1 MNRLFI
7 NTGLAVMGLS
17 HHQLEK
23 IMIDPYLLIG
33 KGINLVGK
41 NYV

>member
-1 MNRLFI
+1 MNRLEFI

-23 IMIDPYLLIG
+23 IMINGHIY
-33 KGINLVGK
+33 
-41 NYV
+41 